1 VPAFP
6 CLCVAPING
15 AEVLVVTVFVN
26 YFALPV
32 VLVAFTDPARV
43 LRVARAN
50 LLIED
55 ASACLWVT
63 SVFSTR
69 IVVHAYLLL
78 MHTFACARMTEIEC
92 AEVVIIAVLWDKLAS
107 SCLRI
112 AGIVRARITVVA
124 HDRYVETFACKVLT
138 HIISAQIRVGTIL
151 QLVDT
156 AKHAVT
162 PINGAWEV
170 IIAVRWG

>member
-1 VPAFP
+1 MGAGRSGLVPAFP
-6 CLCVAPING
+6 CLCVAPVNG

-26 YFALPV
+26 YFALSRV
-32 VLVAFTDPARV
+32 FVAFADPARV

-63 SVFSTR
+63 SVFSAG
-69 IVVHAYLLL
+69 IVVHTCLFL
-78 MHTFACARMTEIEC
+78 MHTFACPRMTEIEC
-92 AEVVIIAVLWDKLAS
+92 AEVVIIAVLGNELAS

-124 HDRYVETFACKVLT
+124 HDR
-138 HIISAQIRVGTIL
+138 
-151 QLVDT
+151 
-156 AKHAVT
+156 
-162 PINGAWEV
+162 
-170 IIAVRWG
+170 